1 MPNTLTPQSV
11 SELVEAVRSTPRVIA
26 VGAGTKPRLSAVN
39 AVKLSTAKLSG
50 MVEYEPSEFT
60 FTALAGTPV
69 REIAAT
75 LAARGQYLSFDPLW
89 VDAGTTLGGTVASGV
104 SGPGRFRFGGLRD
117 FILGVQF
124 VDGAGRLLRL
134 GGKVVK
140 NAAGFDV
147 PKFLVGSLGRFGVLV
162 ETTFKVFPQPAS
174 RLTLTLDANDPES
187 AVKIL
192 TTAANA
198 RWELDA
204 LDWLPDG
211 KSIAL
216 RLGGPATA
224 LPSLAQ
230 EILGRWPGKKLTA
243 DEADELWAD
252 LREFSWTNNRPHPGP
267 LPQEREKHSP
277 PHDVP
282 ERSELSTAAVTGS
295 APLDYRSSRREEAHS
310 IPNESSQSLLTSA
323 ATIIKVVLAPGNLI
337 AFHRS
342 ITALPG
348 ARAHISAGGNVAF
361 VSLAAADQVATL
373 DEHLRSQKLSG
384 VTLRGDAP
392 LWLGARTHFKISQA
406 VKAALDAENRFPG
419 LDD

>member
-1 MPNTLTPQSV
+1 MNVTLTPTNV
-11 SELVEAVRSTPRVIA
+11 AELVEAVRSTPRVIA
-26 VGAGTKPRLSAVN
+26 VGAGTKPRLSAVD
-39 AVKLSTAKLSG
+39 AVRISTAKLSG

-75 LAARGQYLSFDPLW
+75 LAARGQYLPFDPML
-89 VDAGTTLGGTVASGV
+89 VDAGATLGGTVASGV

-117 FILGVQF
+117 FILGVRF

-162 ETTFKVFPQPAS
+162 EATFKVFPKPAS
-174 RLTLTLDANDPES
+174 LLTLTLDAGDRES

-192 TTAANA
+192 TAAANA
-198 RWELDA
+198 RWEVDA
-204 LDWLPDG
+204 LDGLPDG

-216 RLGGPATA
+216 RLGGPVNA

-230 EILGRWPGKKLTA
+230 EILGRWPGRVLSA
-243 DEADELWAD
+243 EQASALWLE
-252 LREFSWTNNRPHPGP
+252 LRECNWAN
-267 LPQEREKHSP
+267 
-277 PHDVP
+277 
-282 ERSELSTAAVTGS
+282 AA
-295 APLDYRSSRREEAHS
+295 APLVKVALSPNGVVALTRSV
-310 IPNESSQSLLTSA
+310 SA
-323 ATIIKVVLAPGNLI
+323 LN
-337 AFHRS
+337 
-342 ITALPG
+342 G
-348 ARAHISAGGNVAF
+348 ARMHLSAGGNVAF
-361 VSLAAADQVATL
+361 VSLAAADQVAPL
-373 DEHLRSQKLSG
+373 DESLRSQKLSG

-392 LWLGARTHFKISQA
+392 LWLGARSQFQISQS
-406 VKAALDAENRFPG
+406 VKTALDAENRFPG

>member
-1 MPNTLTPQSV
+1 MNAMLTPANTA
-11 SELVEAVRSTPRVIA
+11 ELVEAVRSTPRVIA

-75 LAARGQYLSFDPLW
+75 LAARGQYLPFDPMW
-89 VDAGTTLGGTVASGV
+89 VDAGATLGGTVASGV

-147 PKFLVGSLGRFGVLV
+147 PKFLVGSVGRFGVLV
-162 ETTFKVFPQPAS
+162 EITFKVFPQPAS
-174 RLTLTLDANDPES
+174 RLTLTLDVSDPES

-192 TTAANA
+192 TAAANS

-204 LDWLPDG
+204 LDGLPDG

-224 LPSLAQ
+224 LPSLAR
-230 EILGRWPGKKLTA
+230 EILGRWPGRVLSA
-243 DEADELWAD
+243 EDANALWLE
-252 LREFSWTNNRPHPGP
+252 LRECHWANAAGP
-267 LPQEREKHSP
+267 LLKIAVSP
-277 PHDVP
+277 SAVVTLAQ
-282 ERSELSTAAVTGS
+282 SVSTLS
-295 APLDYRSSRREEAHS
+295 
-310 IPNESSQSLLTSA
+310 
-323 ATIIKVVLAPGNLI
+323 
-337 AFHRS
+337 
-342 ITALPG
+342 G
-348 ARAHISAGGNVAF
+348 ARMHLSAGGNVAF
-361 VSLAAADQVATL
+361 VSLAAADQVTTL
-373 DEHLRSQKLSG
+373 DENLRAQKLSG

-406 VKAALDAENRFPG
+406 VKAAFDAENRFPG